1 MDSARFKEIIGSF
14 LDSNDQFDTDKGQV
28 AVQLGQDLISFT
40 LTNVRGNLWVTEGT
54 HYLPAEDWIIKRLA
68 MLSLLAD
75 RILASI
81 PQNTDFITPQADFLD
96 DINRNATDETS
107 HVRDAV
113 ATVTDFL
120 SRRPGGTCS
129 VLYLT
134 SDAGEGKTTVINH
147 LARSQAEKYRSGTT
161 DWLLVPVALGGRP
174 FLRFDD
180 VVVASLVNHLRFQR
194 LYFDAFIHLVR
205 MGVLVPALDGF
216 EEIFVETSEAEAI
229 SSLGNLIRHLQG
241 DGALLIATR
250 KAYFEFRNLRSQARL
265 LDSLPGADVAF
276 GRVSLRRWSPS
287 EFVDYATLVGLD
299 DADKFYEAVCEIL
312 DATHPLLTRPV
323 LVRRL
328 VQLALASGSDFIA
341 QLRPNANN
349 YFSWLVDQ
357 LIAREAEEKWID
369 KHGEPPAPLLSKDE
383 HHELL
388 GYIAEEMWNSKTNIL
403 SGEMLDSLAEIF
415 CESKNKSPI
424 VSRQV
429 KERIR
434 QHALITI
441 NSQGGRDFEFD
452 HDDFR
457 EFFLG
462 EQLAKYIAAGIDHEI
477 RKLFRTETLPTVTLD
492 SAVGLLSAGCTD
504 STSLI
509 ESILRVGL
517 TESSSTFVRENAGAF
532 ITPLLRCEHVPGLEL
547 RGLVFPPDSLR
558 ACSINDVKFIDCYF
572 RPTSLYAS
580 QLKNCRFEACEF
592 EHIGASSSSIR
603 IDQCVLVETN
613 IHSLTIENRDTS
625 IDYYNPEHIESQAT
639 RLGFTLEAK
648 QLNLT
653 EIAIQENEEDL
664 RIAEKALQTFHRS
677 TQVHEGTFK
686 LRLSIHER
694 RFIDEILPRLLK
706 AGIIEEVPGRDR
718 RFRRA
723 VPVVRIADALSACNG
738 SFENF
743 LRLAGSQSYRQATGA
758 NLLK

>member
-1 MDSARFKEIIGSF
+1 MDSARFKEIIGAF
-14 LDSNDQFDTDKGQV
+14 LDSSDQFDTDKGQV
-28 AVQLGQDLISFT
+28 AIQLGQEVISLT
-40 LTNVRGNLWVTEGT
+40 LTNVRGTLWVTEGI
-54 HYLPAEDWIIKRLA
+54 HHLPAEEWIIKRLA
-68 MLSLLAD
+68 MLPLLAE
-75 RILASI
+75 RILASV
-81 PQNTDFITPQADFLD
+81 PENAEFITPQADFLD
-96 DINRNATDETS
+96 DINRNASDEMA
-107 HVRDAV
+107 HAPDATK
-113 ATVTDFL
+113 AVTDFL
-120 SRRPGGTCS
+120 SRRFGGTCS

-134 SDAGEGKTTVINH
+134 SDAGEGKTTLINH
-147 LARSQAEKYRSGTT
+147 LARSQAEKYRKGTT

-194 LYFDAFIHLVR
+194 LYFDAFLHLVR

-241 DGALLIATR
+241 DGALLIAAR

-265 LDSLPGADVAF
+265 LDSLPGVDVAF
-276 GRVSLRRWSPS
+276 GRVSLRRWSRT

-299 DADKFYEAVCEIL
+299 EAAGFYEQVCEVL

-328 VQLALASGSDFIA
+328 VQLALATGTEFIS

-388 GYIAEEMWNSKTNIL
+388 GYIAEEMWNSKTNVL

-415 CESKNKSPI
+415 CESKHKSPI

-434 QHALITI
+434 QHALII
-441 NSQGGRDFEFD
+441 SSSQGGREFEFD

-457 EFFLG
+457 AFFLG
-462 EQLAKYIAAGIDHEI
+462 EQLARYIAAGTDHEI
-477 RKLFRTETLPTVTLD
+477 RKLFRVDTLPTVTLD
-492 SAVGLLSAGCTD
+492 SAVGLLAAACKD
-504 STSLI
+504 STTLI

-517 TESSSTFVRENAGAF
+517 SESSSTFVRENAGAF
-532 ITPLLRCEHVPGLEL
+532 ITPLLRCEHAPALQL
-547 RGLVFPPDSLR
+547 KGLVFPPDSLR
-558 ACSINDVKFIDCYF
+558 ACSIKDVRFVDCYF
-572 RPTSLYAS
+572 RATSLYAS
-580 QLKNCRFEACEF
+580 QLKNCRFEGCEF
-592 EHIGASSSSIR
+592 EHIGANPSSIAVE
-603 IDQCVLVETN
+603 QCALIETK
-613 IHSLTIENRDTS
+613 IHSLTLEIRDTS
-625 IDYYNPEHIESQAT
+625 TDYYDPEHIDIQTA
-639 RLGFTLEAK
+639 RLGFSLEAK
-648 QLNLT
+648 QLKLSSV
-653 EIAIQENEEDL
+653 AIQEDDEDL

-677 TQVHEGTFK
+677 TRVHEGTFK
-686 LRLSIHER
+686 LRLSLHER
-694 RFIDEILPRLLK
+694 RFFDEILPRLMR
-706 AGIIEEVPGRDR
+706 AGIIEELPGRDR
-718 RFRRA
+718 HFRRA
-723 VPVVRIADALSACNG
+723 IPVVRIADALSACNG
-738 SFENF
+738 SFDSF
-743 LRLAGSQSYRQATGA
+743 VRLAGRET
-758 NLLK
+758 